1 MLDIEEILRKVK
13 HLEIK
18 SKKAVMEKLS
28 GAYHSSF
35 KGRGIELLDVR
46 QYQPGDDYRSIDWNV
61 TARTGELHTKQYFE
75 EREQTIVFAVDVSG
89 SMNFGTKKQL
99 KRETIAEAVALLAFS
114 ASMNND
120 RVGLVLFSNEVELY
134 LPPKKKFEYILRMV
148 RELLYFEPKNITTD
162 YEKSLGQISRLF
174 PRKISLF
181 ICSDFLNLHS
191 TKGLKI
197 LSKKHDLTI
206 ITVEDEAEIKLPESG
221 WIKYFD
227 SESNVWAFVNTSSRD
242 VQKRFL
248 AARKAE
254 TKNFDKNLKSMD
266 IKRIALKT
274 DSEVLPSLERYFSER
289 SSRSK

>member
-206 ITVEDEAEIKLPESG
+206 ITVEDEAEMKLPESG

-248 AARKAE
+248 VARKTE